1 MNKAELIEAISTE
14 VAVSKAVI
22 ADVLEAQAHVITQH
36 LALAEDQG
44 IESEAALPGLG
55 KFKTGYREARTG
67 RNPQTGEAV
76 QIGGRVTVRFA
87 PGKQLKAAL
96 NPERS

>member
-1 MNKAELIEAISTE
+1 MNKAELIEAIHKE
-14 VAVSKAVI
+14 LAVSKAAI
-22 ADVLEAQAHVITQH
+22 ADVLEAQGHVITQH

-44 IESEAALPGLG
+44 IESEAVLPGLG

-67 RNPQTGEAV
+67 RNPQTGETV
-76 QIGGRVTVRFA
+76 QIDGRVTVKFVA
-87 PGKQLKAAL
+87 GKQLKAAL